1 MDGVGNGERWGGR
14 KAVRG
19 GIVEKWVGWGGGRG
33 LCERLMRENVG
44 VGGLSWKGVR

>member
-19 GIVEKWVGWGGGRG
+19 GGIVESG
-33 LCERLMRENVG
+33 LDGG
-44 VGGLSWKGVR
+44 VGEAYASG